1 MLSSSARL
9 SNRQMKLTHTT
20 LLTDDWLNNYTID
33 HMYSTSVLQLSL
45 QIELKLEQ
53 IIQPRSL
60 VEPFLLSIKANAAH
74 VITAAFK
81 TLVLALWRCF
91 RQGKFQVGKKKQ
103 ITSYFSVNTPLD
115 WKSSRTKLSAHAAC
129 LGWSP
134 KTRFPLVNAAI
145 LWWIIETSQTF
156 LS

>member
-91 RQGKFQVGKKKQ
+91 RQGKFQVEKKNRLLHIFLLTLHLTESLPEQ
-103 ITSYFSVNTPLD
+103 SWVHMQPV
-115 WKSSRTKLSAHAAC
+115 WVEAQQLSFRWLTLPSC
-129 LGWSP
+129 GEL
-134 KTRFPLVNAAI
+134 
-145 LWWIIETSQTF
+145 
-156 LS
+156 